1 MDLISGVDDSI
12 GADDDGQELLVERQ
26 DLVMLE
32 HEGILTLA
40 LLVTLKRLNQPTY
53 VGLFQ
58 KAGPFTVNFIC

>member
-26 DLVMLE
+26 YLVMLE

-40 LLVTLKRLNQPTY
+40 LLVTLNRLNQPTY
-53 VGLFQ
+53 VP
-58 KAGPFTVNFIC
+58 KSWTVYS

>member
-1 MDLISGVDDSI
+1 MWMDLISGVDDSI

-40 LLVTLKRLNQPTY
+40 LLVTLNRLNQPTY
-53 VGLFQ
+53 VP
-58 KAGPFTVNFIC
+58 KSWTVYS